1 MENFELYVNS
11 INEIY
16 NNLDILNDGLQSD
29 ENSANINNL
38 NEYKELAI
46 SFAKLINNNSK
57 EDDSLMPNEELGGDN
72 SDR

>member
-1 MENFELYVNS
+1 MENFELYVNN

-57 EDDSLMPNEELGGDN
+57 EDDSLMPNEELEGDN

>member
-57 EDDSLMPNEELGGDN
+57 EDDSLIPNEELEGDN

>member
-57 EDDSLMPNEELGGDN
+57 EDDILMPNEELEGDN

>member
-57 EDDSLMPNEELGGDN
+57 EDDSLMPNEELEGDN